1 MSKKNEQENQKF
13 LQCIIAKY
21 FFSDAKHFFSEPSKN
36 AKSIQDKHLCVS
48 VLESSLMESLV
59 HRNNRIC
66 LLCSA
71 GNDYFQEELMWGDKE
86 KHDPLL
92 LGGFSMGNNGLHH
105 HSHLYREFHRGM
117 NGKSRPVVLW
127 KGETA
132 RKKRFGWF
140 PTDKAYYGQDL
151 YRSVQI
157 CNGLIK

>member
-1 MSKKNEQENQKF
+1 
-13 LQCIIAKY
+13 
-21 FFSDAKHFFSEPSKN
+21 
-36 AKSIQDKHLCVS
+36 
-48 VLESSLMESLV
+48 
-59 HRNNRIC
+59 
-66 LLCSA
+66 
-71 GNDYFQEELMWGDKE
+71 MWGDKE

-140 PTDKAYYGQDL
+140 PVGFWD
-151 YRSVQI
+151 
-157 CNGLIK
+157 CCGLEMAGKNSENRRNNNHLILRQFLAGKDAENITR